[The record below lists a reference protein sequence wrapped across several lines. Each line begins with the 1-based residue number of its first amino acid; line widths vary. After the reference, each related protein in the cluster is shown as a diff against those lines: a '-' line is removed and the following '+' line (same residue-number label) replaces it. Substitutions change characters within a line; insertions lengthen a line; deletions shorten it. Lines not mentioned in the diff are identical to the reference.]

1 MDKLKTTWAW
11 LTNNIKLVLLVV
23 VVFIL
28 FIFIFWWGRKNA
40 KIRSLENQ
48 LAILNAR
55 LQIQRLVIEYN
66 TNIAGLQELKV
77 KEQALNNDL
86 VKLEETL
93 GKKLEKDMTADE
105 LIAKFKEIG
114 IR

>member
-28 FIFIFWWGRKNA
+28 FILIFWWGRKNA

-77 KEQALNNDL
+77 KEKELNTDL